1 MHNQFNKVQRKINVL
16 HSKGEFNS
24 PSTLDVACNVRIR
37 EHKLFS
43 LHHNNNFMG
52 EEKLGKVKRCAIF
65 SSYRVSV
72 NLRRRPGRELANG
85 PRETAV
91 LTDMLMLRN

>member
-24 PSTLDVACNVRIR
+24 PSTLDVARNVRIR

-43 LHHNNNFMG
+43 LHHNNFMG
-52 EEKLGKVKRCAIF
+52 EENWERSNDAQF
-65 SSYRVSV
+65 SHPTESEQTFAVALVVSSQMF
-72 NLRRRPGRELANG
+72 
-85 PRETAV
+85 RETAV
-91 LTDMLMLRN
+91 LTDMLMPRN

>member
-52 EEKLGKVKRCAIF
+52 EENWERSNDAQF
-65 SSYRVSV
+65 SHPTES
-72 NLRRRPGRELANG
+72 A
-85 PRETAV
+85 
-91 LTDMLMLRN
+91 